1 MNKIKTFFVI
11 CENFWK
17 HQYRCKV
24 PLDSAPIN
32 HDKWFYLAVSVPIC
46 LSVLHPFCLLPLPL
60 QPGSRR
66 EWPPVHQLSGKTSL
80 YGVGLL
86 SSLRPM
92 SWARKL
98 TRFPRSRAP
107 GFLSHSCIVYLS
119 PTCLVFLTTCSLFS
133 LMQPVNLQMHMSVN
147 ALRFLVFY
155 KLTMAPRWRKKHV
168 LSKRVVRRSLQ
179 KAHALPFSPAETQRS
194 KGQMKP
200 RVKQGGNWRGPQ
212 RTQQTLLWWCF
223 NGTFGLLVALFS
235 AVLGN
240 LRNTALG
247 ISLSEFWRKKMRLW
261 GAFKRWA
268 LEGLAASFKKRKAFM
283 HINAGLSGA
292 FPPPPKKDQ
301 LSSGFLSCAR
311 QTAVSECLPLGAL
324 S

>member
-1 MNKIKTFFVI
+1 
-11 CENFWK
+11 
-17 HQYRCKV
+17 
-24 PLDSAPIN
+24 
-32 HDKWFYLAVSVPIC
+32 
-46 LSVLHPFCLLPLPL
+46 
-60 QPGSRR
+60 
-66 EWPPVHQLSGKTSL
+66 
-80 YGVGLL
+80 
-86 SSLRPM
+86 
-92 SWARKL
+92 
-98 TRFPRSRAP
+98 
-107 GFLSHSCIVYLS
+107 
-119 PTCLVFLTTCSLFS
+119 
-133 LMQPVNLQMHMSVN
+133 MHMSVN

-247 ISLSEFWRKKMRLW
+247 ISLSEFWKQNEALGGFQTLSTW
-261 GAFKRWA
+261 GTCGVFQKTKIFYAHKCWPFRS
-268 LEGLAASFKKRKAFM
+268 LPS
-283 HINAGLSGA
+283 
-292 FPPPPKKDQ
+292 PPKKRPTFFGLFKLRKADGCVRM
-301 LSSGFLSCAR
+301 SASGCTFLTLCS
-311 QTAVSECLPLGAL
+311 LPTW
-324 S
+324 